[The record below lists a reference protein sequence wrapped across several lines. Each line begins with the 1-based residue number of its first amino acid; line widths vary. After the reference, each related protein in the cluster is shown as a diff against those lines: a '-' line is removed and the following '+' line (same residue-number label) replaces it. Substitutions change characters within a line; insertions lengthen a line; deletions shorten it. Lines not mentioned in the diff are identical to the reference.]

1 MDDRALDLLIQQIDE
16 KIRIL
21 QEDLGSGSAKDYA
34 EYQRMCGVINGL
46 LTARRNTA
54 DLRQTMEQSDE

>member
-21 QEDLGSGSAKDYA
+21 QEDLGSGSAKDFA
-34 EYQRMCGVINGL
+34 EYQRTCGVINGL
-46 LTARRNTA
+46 LTARINTA
-54 DLRQTMEQSDE
+54 DLKHTMEQSDE